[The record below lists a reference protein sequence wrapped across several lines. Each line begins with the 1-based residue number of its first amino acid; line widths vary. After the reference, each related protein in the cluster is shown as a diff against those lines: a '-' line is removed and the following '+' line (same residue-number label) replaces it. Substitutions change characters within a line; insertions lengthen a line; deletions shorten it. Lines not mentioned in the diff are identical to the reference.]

1 MLRDDEDLRVVLFEQ
16 LRIVAIKAIGY
27 RGLILASRQAATQC
41 APPADI
47 FTQQGRLGLWNHHVT
62 NTVTILELEMHVL
75 WAFWMLWHALYLREL
90 LATRLHLRVLLLA

>member
-16 LRIVAIKAIGY
+16 LRIVAIEAIGH
-27 RGLILASRQAATQC
+27 RGLILAPRQATAQR
-41 APPADI
+41 APPPHI
-47 FTQQGRLGLWNHHVT
+47 FTQQGRLRLWNHHVT

-75 WAFWMLWHALYLREL
+75 GAFWMLWHALDLREL

>member
-27 RGLILASRQAATQC
+27 RGLILASRQAAAQC

-75 WAFWMLWHALYLREL
+75 WALWMLWHALYLREL